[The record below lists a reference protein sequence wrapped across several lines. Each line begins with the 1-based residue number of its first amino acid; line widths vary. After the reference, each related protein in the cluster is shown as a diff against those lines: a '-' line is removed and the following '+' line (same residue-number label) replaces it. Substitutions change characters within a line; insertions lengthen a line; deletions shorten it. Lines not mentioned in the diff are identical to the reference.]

1 MRKRTEII
9 LALDTK
15 TLEEGWAMLD
25 RLGTALRHVKIGP
38 RLYALGGRGF
48 LESVRSRGYDIFL
61 DLKLHDIPNT
71 VALAVDAFAR
81 LGLWGLSL
89 HSAGGR
95 EMLCQARDA
104 RNGAESPLKLLGI
117 SVLTSLDDALWG
129 EVSPAGGTV
138 RDAVAA
144 RARLCADVGIDG
156 LVSSPQELSLV
167 NAVAGDRLLKVI
179 PGIRPQAAGDDQRR
193 TASVTVAVR
202 DGADYL
208 VIGRP
213 LLEAPD
219 HAATLEALR
228 KEIEEA

>member
-1 MRKRTEII
+1 MQKKTEVI

-15 TLEEGWAMLD
+15 TLEEGQAMLD
-25 RLGTALRHVKIGP
+25 RVGKSLRHVKIGP
-38 RLYALGGRGF
+38 RLYALGGRSF
-48 LESVRSRGYDIFL
+48 LESVRSGGYEIFL

-81 LGLWGLSL
+81 MGLWALSI

-95 EMLCQARDA
+95 EMLSKARDA
-104 RNGAESPLKLLGI
+104 RNGAASSLKLLGI
-117 SVLTSLDDALWG
+117 SVLTSLDDVLWG
-129 EVSPAGGTV
+129 EIYPAGGAV

-144 RARLCADVGIDG
+144 RARLCAEVGLDG

-167 NAVAGDRLLKVI
+167 NSVAGGRLLKVI
-179 PGIRPQAAGDDQRR
+179 PGIRPRAAGDDQRR

-219 HAATLEALR
+219 PEEALASIQ

>member
-1 MRKRTEII
+1 MRDKTEVI

-15 TLEEGWAMLD
+15 TLEEAHAMLD
-25 RLGTALRHVKIGP
+25 RTGTRLRYVKIGP
-38 RLYALGGRGF
+38 RLYALGGRTF
-48 LESVRSRGYDIFL
+48 LESVQGRGYRVFL

-81 LGLWGLSL
+81 MGLWALSI

-95 EMLCQARDA
+95 EMLSQARNA
-104 RNGAESPLKLLGI
+104 RDGAGSALKLLGI
-117 SVLTSLDDALWG
+117 SVLTSLDDVLWG
-129 EVSPAGGTV
+129 EVVPAGGTV

-144 RARLCADVGIDG
+144 RARLCAEVGIDG
-156 LVSSPQELSLV
+156 LVSSPQEVALV
-167 NAVAGDRLLKVI
+167 QSITGGRLLTVI

-193 TASVTVAVR
+193 TATVAAAVR

-213 LLEAPD
+213 LLEAPEP
-219 HAATLEALR
+219 AAALEAIQR
-228 KEIEEA
+228 EIEGA

>member
-1 MRKRTEII
+1 MGKDVIVACDFSSAEATFAFLDKFTGRKPF
-9 LALDTK
+9 
-15 TLEEGWAMLD
+15 
-25 RLGTALRHVKIGP
+25 VKIGME
-38 RLYALGGRGF
+38 LYYAEGPAIVREIKRRGHK
-48 LESVRSRGYDIFL
+48 IFL

-104 RNGAESPLKLLGI
+104 RNRAESPLKLLGI

-219 HAATLEALR
+219 PAATLEALR